1 MSETDKKFVKKSM
14 TVLQCAKDGV
24 KNCCGKM
31 LQIEDLVHPALLR
44 DSKHLHEDTIPPKV
58 AAKAPEERVKTIEE
72 ALSDIAP
79 VPKAMQSL
87 KYLYRIGLGPSSS
100 HTMGPNRAA
109 NRFKR
114 RHPDVKYFRVT
125 LYGSLAL
132 TGKGHQTDVA
142 IKRGLSPSEVEI
154 IWDYNT
160 FLDFHPNGMKF
171 EALESKDSEKAIDTY
186 MAYSV
191 GGGAIVDETTR
202 GGAIGTESGQVYDI
216 YPYHSRREI
225 LDWSEREGKPLWDF
239 VIEKEGSQ
247 LYDYL
252 KDVWH
257 TMQDSLERGLKTTGV
272 LPGGLGL
279 RRRAQRM
286 YLNSKRMKPIFGRNI
301 RLFAYALAVSEENAA
316 AGVVVTAPTCG
327 ACGVLPAVLRWTAE
341 VMESSEDDVIR
352 ALGVA
357 GLFGNIAKTNA
368 SISGAEVGCQGEVG
382 VACAM
387 AAAACAY
394 LMGGTSAQVEHAAE
408 MGLEHHLGL
417 SCCPVEGLVQIPCID
432 RNAHAAARAVDCAD
446 FALAMDGKH
455 MISYD
460 EVVLAM
466 KLTGLDMGQEY
477 KETSLGGISIT
488 YNLDE
493 KVKKEEEEK
502 KESTKVKELRN
513 EVSQLKKQLEEKSE
527 TPSVSP
533 SLSPFRDGAHH

>member
-1 MSETDKKFVKKSM
+1 MSCTTCSCIKDK
-14 TVLQCAKDGV
+14 QE
-24 KNCCGKM
+24 
-31 LQIEDLVHPALLR
+31 IEDLVHPALIRSSRPVTL
-44 DSKHLHEDTIPPKV
+44 SAPDTKE
-58 AAKAPEERVKTIEE
+58 PEERVRTIEDH
-72 ALSDIAP
+72 LNSIAP
-79 VPKAMQSL
+79 MPKAMQSL

-216 YPYHSRREI
+216 YPYHSMREI
-225 LDWSEREGKPLWDF
+225 LDWSEREGKPFWDF
-239 VIEKEGSQ
+239 VIEKEGPQ

-272 LPGGLGL
+272 LPGGLNL
-279 RRRAQRM
+279 RRRAHAM
-286 YLNSKRMKPIFGRNI
+286 YLRAKRMAPIFGRSNLI
-301 RLFAYALAVSEENAA
+301 FSYALAVSEENAA

-327 ACGVLPAVLRWTAE
+327 ACGVLPAVLKWTAE
-341 VMESSEDDVIR
+341 VMESSEDEIIR

-387 AAAACAY
+387 AAAACAF
-394 LMGGTSAQVEHAAE
+394 LMGGTSAQIEHAAE

-432 RNAHAAARAVDCAD
+432 RNAHAAARAVDCAE

-466 KLTGLDMGQEY
+466 KLTGLDMPNEY

-488 YNLDE
+488 YKLDE
-493 KVKKEEEEK
+493 EVKKEEEEK
-502 KESTKVKELRN
+502 KESAKVKELRN
-513 EVSQLKKQLEEKSE
+513 EVLSLQKQLKEKSE
-527 TPSVSP
+527 TPTPAVSP
-533 SLSPFRDGAHH
+533 FKGDPQQP

>member
-1 MSETDKKFVKKSM
+1 MSCTTCGYSKDK
-14 TVLQCAKDGV
+14 QD
-24 KNCCGKM
+24 
-31 LQIEDLVHPALLR
+31 IEELVHPALIR
-44 DSKHLHEDTIPPKV
+44 SSRPVVNGTPV
-58 AAKAPEERVKTIEE
+58 TFAAKPPEERVKTIEE
-72 ALSDIAP
+72 HLNSIAP
-79 VPKAMQSL
+79 MPKAMQSL
-87 KYLYRIGLGPSSS
+87 KRLYRIGLGPSSS

-109 NRFKR
+109 KRFKR
-114 RHPDVKYFRVT
+114 RHPDVKFFRVT

-132 TGKGHQTDVA
+132 TGKGHQTDKA
-142 IKRGLSPSEVEI
+142 IERGLSPAEVEI
-154 IWDYNT
+154 VWDYKT

-171 EALESKDSEKAIDTY
+171 EALDSKNGNVIDTY

-216 YPYHSRREI
+216 YPYHSMREI
-225 LDWSEREGKPLWDF
+225 LAWSEREGKPFWDF
-239 VIEKEGSQ
+239 VMEKEGPQ

-252 KDVWH
+252 KDVWKI
-257 TMQDSLERGLKTTGV
+257 MQDALDRGLRTTGV
-272 LPGGLGL
+272 LPGGLNL
-279 RRRAQRM
+279 RRRAHHM
-286 YLNSKRMKPIFGRNI
+286 YLRAKRMEPVFGRSNTI
-301 RLFAYALAVSEENAA
+301 FSYALAVSEENAA

-327 ACGVLPAVLRWTAE
+327 ACGVLPAVLRWTAD
-341 VMESSEDDVIR
+341 VMESSEDDVIH
-352 ALGVA
+352 ALAVA

-394 LMGGTSAQVEHAAE
+394 LMGGTSAQIEHAAE

-432 RNAHAAARAVDCAD
+432 RNAHAAARAVDCAE

-466 KLTGLDMGQEY
+466 KLTGLDMPNEY

-488 YNLDE
+488 YKLDE
-493 KVKKEEEEK
+493 EVEKEEAEK
-502 KESTKVKELRN
+502 KESARVKDLQN
-513 EVSQLKKQLEEKSE
+513 EVNSLKKQLEEQHSE
-527 TPSVSP
+527 ETSP
-533 SLSPFRDGAHH
+533 SPTPLPQLSPIKSVDKGEPPAINIETEAGDK

>member
-1 MSETDKKFVKKSM
+1 MSETEKKFVAKSM
-14 TVLQCAKDGV
+14 NVLHCARDGV

-44 DSKHLHEDTIPPKV
+44 DAKHLHEEGSPLSIV
-58 AAKAPEERVKTIEE
+58 ATKAPEERVKTIEE
-72 ALSDIAP
+72 ALSSIAP

-87 KYLYRIGLGPSSS
+87 TRLYRIGLGPSSS

-109 NRFKR
+109 KRFKR

-132 TGKGHQTDVA
+132 TGKGHQTDIA
-142 IKRGLSPSEVEI
+142 IERGLSPAEVEI
-154 IWDYNT
+154 VWDYKT

-171 EALESKDSEKAIDTY
+171 EALDSKGGNVTDTY

-202 GGAIGTESGQVYDI
+202 GGAIGTESGRVYDI
-216 YPYHSRREI
+216 YPYHSMREI
-225 LDWSEREGKPLWDF
+225 LGWSEREGKPLWDF
-239 VIEKEGSQ
+239 VMEREGAK

-252 KDVWH
+252 RDVWK
-257 TMQDSLERGLKTTGV
+257 TMEDALNRGLHTNGV

-279 RRRAQRM
+279 QRRAPRMYLSAQRM
-286 YLNSKRMKPIFGRNI
+286 KPVFGRNI

-327 ACGVLPAVLRWTAE
+327 ACGVVPAVLRWTSE
-341 VMESSEDDVIR
+341 LMESTEDDIIH
-352 ALGVA
+352 ALAVA

-387 AAAACAY
+387 AAAGCAY
-394 LMGGTSAQVEHAAE
+394 LMGGTSAQIEHAAE

-417 SCCPVEGLVQIPCID
+417 SCCPVQGLVQVPCID

-455 MISYD
+455 IISYD

-466 KLTGLDMGQEY
+466 KLTGLDMDQAY

-488 YNLDE
+488 YNLE
-493 KVKKEEEEK
+493 KMEKEEAEK
-502 KESTKVKELRN
+502 KENGKVKELED
-513 EVSQLKKQLEEKSE
+513 EVESLRKQLKEK
-527 TPSVSP
+527 TK
-533 SLSPFRDGAHH
+533 